1 MRTRIEPTFRQT
13 AAGDEAEAIMRR
25 CVHCGLC
32 NAVCPTYQLLGDE
45 RDGPRGR
52 IDLIMQVFE
61 GRHWTEATR
70 DHLDRC
76 LHCAGCETACPSG
89 VSYTRL
95 LEIGRSVL
103 SRRPRPLAD
112 RLRRAALSRLLPR
125 RRLFGWALGLAR
137 WTGPLAPKLL
147 GVRVP
152 PRTRLRSPPST
163 ELAPIGAEPVLMPS
177 GCVEPVLAPATQAA
191 LARVLAVLGMRLE
204 IVDIG
209 CCGALPHHLDDAHAS
224 RRAAR
229 RTIDALSAALDRHG
243 ARSVAVT
250 GSGCAA
256 FMSRYASLFAD
267 DADYAGKAAR
277 VAQATR
283 DPAELISPDRERLRA
298 ASAGGAAVR
307 LVYQAPC
314 TQQHGRRLRGLVEP
328 ILDAVGYTLL
338 PATEAHL
345 CCGAGGAY
353 SLLQPKI
360 AGMLRARKLGHLCA
374 QAPDGIASANIG
386 CIAHLSD
393 PQAPPVRHWLEWV
406 APRLRD
412 EA

>member
-61 GRHWTEATR
+61 GHPWTEATR
-70 DHLDRC
+70 EHLDRC
-76 LHCAGCETACPSG
+76 LHCAACETACPSG
-89 VSYTRL
+89 VGYTRL
-95 LEIGRSVL
+95 LDIGRAVL
-103 SRRPRPLAD
+103 ARRPRPLAD

-137 WTGPLAPKLL
+137 WSGPLAPKLL

-152 PRTRLRSPPST
+152 PRARLRSPPGT
-163 ELAPIGAEPVLMPS
+163 ELAPFEAEPVLMPS
-177 GCVEPVLAPATQAA
+177 GCVEPVLAPGIRIA
-191 LARVLAVLGMRLE
+191 LARVLAVLGMRVE
-204 IVDIG
+204 EVDIG
-209 CCGALPHHLDDAHAS
+209 CCGALSHHLDDFHAS

-250 GSGCAA
+250 GSGCTA
-256 FMSRYASLFAD
+256 FMSRYASLLAD
-267 DADYAGKAAR
+267 DPDYAGKAAR

-283 DPAELISPDRERLRA
+283 DPAELISPYREHLRA
-298 ASAGGAAVR
+298 ATADGAAAR

-314 TQQHGRRLRGLVEP
+314 TQQHARRLRGLVEP
-328 ILDAVGYTLL
+328 LLEAVGHTLL
-338 PATEAHL
+338 PAAEAHL

-353 SLLQPKI
+353 SLLQPTI
-360 AGMLRARKLGHLCA
+360 AGALRARKLGHLCA
-374 QAPDGIASANIG
+374 ETPDGIASANIA
-386 CIAHLSD
+386 CITHLSD
-393 PQAPPVRHWLEWV
+393 PQAPPVRHWLEWL
-406 APRLRD
+406 APRLRGG
-412 EA
+412 A